1 MFSHRWLSVAA
12 TAAMLVVGAQA
23 FACPDTDTPPA
34 SGTKASVAPADS
46 TAAAFATVMAYYLR
60 PEIEKRFPA
69 DTAAV
74 KSFIEGVRQ
83 AFVIKHST
91 DAYYFGVR
99 SGFGLIDRVESMQE
113 MGFPFSPE
121 QFCDALAD
129 AIRGKAMGF
138 DTASADAYLREIVD
152 RMNPPEKALDAAS
165 QQAFLDAQKQ
175 REGVHEMPS
184 GLLFEV
190 ITEGEGASPA
200 DTDKVRVIYTGKLAD
215 GTVFDETDR
224 PIEFPVQGLV
234 PGFTEGLKMMKT
246 GGEYRLFIPA
256 DLGYGSRGAAGV
268 IPPGAAL
275 DFTVRLLDVVRPTP
289 EAPAAA
295 SD

>member
-12 TAAMLVVGAQA
+12 TAAMLVAGAQA

-46 TAAAFATVMAYYLR
+46 TAAAFATVMADYLR
-60 PEIEKRFPA
+60 PELEKRFPA

-121 QFCDALAD
+121 QFCDALAE

-138 DTASADAYLREIVD
+138 DTAS
-152 RMNPPEKALDAAS
+152 
-165 QQAFLDAQKQ
+165 QQVFLDAQKQ